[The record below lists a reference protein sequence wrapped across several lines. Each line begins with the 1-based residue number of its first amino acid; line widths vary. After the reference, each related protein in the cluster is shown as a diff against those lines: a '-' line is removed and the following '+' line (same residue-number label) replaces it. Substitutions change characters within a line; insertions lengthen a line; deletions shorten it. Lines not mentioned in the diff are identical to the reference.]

1 MNASR
6 MLVGTWLTAMLSCCC
21 SCRPTPD
28 ISELAVWQGQTM
40 GTTFSVKVSGP
51 ALAEQQRARAGE
63 AIEGQLARVNALMST
78 YLPSSELSR
87 FNQSTSSEPFPLSAE
102 TLEVFEV
109 ARRVG
114 SLSGGAFDV
123 TVGPLVNAW
132 GFGPPG
138 KPAHPPSGAELDE
151 LKARVGWDKITLE
164 TAAPAIR
171 KTRPDVYCD
180 LSALAKGYVV
190 DRVSETLAK
199 LGYTDHMVEVGGE
212 VRARGRNAAG
222 QPWRI
227 GVEKPIEGGRAV
239 ERTLP
244 LENLAMA
251 TSGDYRNYYEE
262 EGRRISHEIDPR
274 TGQPIGHRL
283 ASVTVVTERC
293 VEADAFATAL
303 IVLGHQE
310 GYRLAVEQ
318 NLAVLFLVREDDGF
332 VEKASPRFDELF
344 GRLPAEAAAAQ

>member
-1 MNASR
+1 
-6 MLVGTWLTAMLSCCC
+6 
-21 SCRPTPD
+21 
-28 ISELAVWQGQTM
+28 M
-40 GTTFSVKVSGP
+40 GTTFTVKVAGA
-51 ALAEQQRARAGE
+51 ALLQPERARIQD
-63 AIEGQLARVNALMST
+63 AIEGQLALVNELMST

-87 FNQSTSSEPFPLSAE
+87 FNQWRSSEPFHLSAE

-138 KPAHPPSGAELDE
+138 KPAHPPSSRELDE
-151 LKARVGWDKITLE
+151 LKARVGWDKIVLE
-164 TAAPAIR
+164 EARSAIR

-180 LSALAKGYVV
+180 LSAVAKGYGV
-190 DRVSETLAK
+190 DRVSEALSG
-199 LGYTDHMVEVGGE
+199 LGYVEHMVEVGGE
-212 VRARGRNAAG
+212 VRARGHNAEG

-227 GVEKPIEGGRAV
+227 GVEKPLEGGRAV
-239 ERTLP
+239 QRTLP

-262 EGRRISHEIDPR
+262 GGQRISHEIDPR
-274 TGQPIGHRL
+274 TGRPIGNRL
-283 ASVTVVTERC
+283 ASVTVITERC

-303 IVLGHQE
+303 IVLGEDE
-310 GYRLAVEQ
+310 GYRLAIEQ
-318 NLAVLFLVREDDGF
+318 NLATLFLVREADGF
-332 VEKASPRFDELF
+332 IEKTSPRFEELF
-344 GRLPAEAAAAQ
+344 DRPPAGRVAPY